1 MVEKQR
7 NFFQKSSELEDL
19 PIMILSGQLELEE
32 GKRICNDA
40 STAPDTW
47 LMYAKRYFHMRPYG
61 TDELR
66 MKGSEVRIG
75 PELNYEAITKEI
87 RNDFLAGE
95 ERTDTAVSSFT
106 DDEISIRSVGIVYN
120 QY

>member
-1 MVEKQR
+1 MER
-7 NFFQKSSELEDL
+7 TDSENV
-19 PIMILSGQLELEE
+19 GF
-32 GKRICNDA
+32 
-40 STAPDTW
+40 ST
-47 LMYAKRYFHMRPYG
+47 L
-61 TDELR
+61 
-66 MKGSEVRIG
+66 KGSEVRIG